1 MHRSRIASLACPVF
15 IYTLLGWWWQSLSHC
30 FSSEVKETVLIR
42 NIKLRVVFTDWSV
55 RFRRSKHSAA
65 QLERHKRGHDL
76 AGGKSNQL
84 LFKPFHLSPWR
95 WYPKIQ
101 KYIPKVINYS
111 SNLFT
116 FHCDEDIPKSQMIP
130 QKQSAIIQN
139 FLPWR
144 RYPKIPNDIP
154 KGISYYSN
162 LFTFHLHDDIPDKS
176 NHSTF
181 KRYYVSGDGAILK
194 AVIPRCIFYKNKRN
208 DHH

>member
-1 MHRSRIASLACPVF
+1 MISPNPKW
-15 IYTLLGWWWQSLSHC
+15 YP
-30 FSSEVKETVLIR
+30 
-42 NIKLRVVFTDWSV
+42 
-55 RFRRSKHSAA
+55 
-65 QLERHKRGHDL
+65 
-76 AGGKSNQL
+76 KSNQL

-116 FHCDEDIPKSQMIP
+116 FHCDDDIPKSQMIP

-162 LFTFHLHDDIPDKS
+162 LFTFPLHDDIRDKS
-176 NHSTF
+176 NNSTF

-194 AVIPRCIFYKNKRN
+194 AVIQRCIFL
-208 DHH
+208 